1 VEDTHKEKTTAI
13 NDKIKT
19 TALAYWKT
27 IAAVTGK

>member
-13 NDKIKT
+13 NAKIKT
-19 TALAYWKT
+19 NELAYWKT